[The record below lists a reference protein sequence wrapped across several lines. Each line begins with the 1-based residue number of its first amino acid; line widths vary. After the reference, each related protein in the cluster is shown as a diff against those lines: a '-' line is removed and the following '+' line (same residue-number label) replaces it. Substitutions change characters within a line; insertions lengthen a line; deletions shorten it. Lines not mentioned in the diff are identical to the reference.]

1 MSPEEAAFSG
11 LLSGSL
17 SPEGSAGSPSF
28 GYPALHRAAMM
39 GHRPVL
45 VLSELWGRLGRDSPR
60 RPPLSALHSLAPV
73 QARPGSAT
81 EPSRRS
87 FWKPLLPFPS
97 FLNPFPC
104 LRKRKL
110 TLPSPNALSLRAVAS
125 ERCFPLGVPFF
136 TPNPRPCTLP

>member
-73 QARPGSAT
+73 QSRPGSAT
-81 EPSRRS
+81 EPSSRS

-104 LRKRKL
+104 LRKRQL
-110 TLPSPNALSLRAVAS
+110 TLPSPNALSLRAVTS